1 MSPKDILYIAL
12 VLVIY
17 VFLYVLALV
26 FVSLAA
32 QRLHFDT
39 KFKTDKAFNRFV
51 FIISG
56 LIYLAVVWL
65 WMIAWTRLMLEE
77 IGLI

>member
-17 VFLYVLALV
+17 IFLYVLALV

-32 QRLHFDT
+32 QRLHLDT

-51 FIISG
+51 FMVSG
-56 LIYLAVVWL
+56 LIYLIVVWL
-65 WMIAWTRLMLEE
+65 WMIDWTRLMLDEAG
-77 IGLI
+77 II